1 MNEGQEKIY
10 NELIS
15 KYNFNKTQKEEIK
28 LGLKKNLDVNWYAR
42 PEFNDRQMEEI
53 REGLEQDLDV
63 SLYAEPEFDHLQM
76 RFIKEGL
83 EKELRCFYLC

>member
-1 MNEGQEKIY
+1 MNEVQEKIY

-42 PEFNDRQMEEI
+42 PEFNDR
-53 REGLEQDLDV
+53 
-63 SLYAEPEFDHLQM
+63 
-76 RFIKEGL
+76 
-83 EKELRCFYLC
+83 

>member
-1 MNEGQEKIY
+1 MNEEQLLIY

-42 PEFNDRQMEEI
+42 PEFNYYQMEEI
-53 REGLEQDLDV
+53 RLGIKHGIDVTPYLNPNIDWEEMEGIREELEGN
-63 SLYAEPEFDHLQM
+63 
-76 RFIKEGL
+76 K
-83 EKELRCFYLC
+83 

>member
-28 LGLKKNLDVNWYAR
+28 LGLKK
-42 PEFNDRQMEEI
+42 
-53 REGLEQDLDV
+53 
-63 SLYAEPEFDHLQM
+63 EP
-76 RFIKEGL
+76 
-83 EKELRCFYLC
+83 RCKLVCKA